1 MNSLQNKI
9 EEYKKLQIAKDNEI
23 AKLND
28 INSSKQ
34 NEIERLKNIIEEQ
47 KNGTREK
54 LLEEEIKSEKEKL
67 NSKIND
73 LELKIYNL
81 NDQKNIL
88 VNENKNLKEQIEAMN
103 QKEENNKEKTETV
116 IENNN
121 KENIDEN
128 TNKENIED
136 NNEKE
141 KIDEN
146 TNKENNINEN
156 EIQEEVKLEN
166 KELEKIKK
174 EKEELDIKY
183 EQILREKSSIEEE
196 KTRLMENY
204 NNLKDENDR
213 IKQEQKNLEEE
224 YSKLKI
230 EHDKLKDEF
239 NNNEIKLKAYIAQE
253 NLNNQNNND
262 DELYLTKLTELDEL
276 KLKLSKYESGELIA
290 DIIKEKMNQEKSDFN
305 MKEKNYL
312 EKIKE
317 KDKKISEYI
326 SKIKQNESRIK
337 LLSEKI
343 LGINQEK
350 GELENIVIK
359 QESRVGKLG
368 VKVDKIESLLK
379 NKNDEIRE
387 NEKYSLKLINIIKEQ
402 KSLINTLKNEQKAME
417 ENYSSNIENINTINS
432 LKAQIT
438 ALKRKLDVKEDSF
451 LTLQKSHKILQ
462 EKYLKTCSNNRKKEQ
477 ELLLKQAKRLKADKI
492 QREKDMFLEKN
503 KKLFDFNKELV
514 EINYSS
520 LNNFKPK
527 KSPSSAYKNNKEVNT
542 INVEEKVVKDDN
554 KSEKSHIQQG
564 PVLPI
569 IRSSKNKERIEKMKI
584 KNVDDGKLEEISD
597 MMNNILNEL

>member
-1 MNSLQNKI
+1 
-9 EEYKKLQIAKDNEI
+9 
-23 AKLND
+23 
-28 INSSKQ
+28 
-34 NEIERLKNIIEEQ
+34 
-47 KNGTREK
+47 
-54 LLEEEIKSEKEKL
+54 
-67 NSKIND
+67 
-73 LELKIYNL
+73 
-81 NDQKNIL
+81 
-88 VNENKNLKEQIEAMN
+88 
-103 QKEENNKEKTETV
+103 
-116 IENNN
+116 
-121 KENIDEN
+121 
-128 TNKENIED
+128 
-136 NNEKE
+136 
-141 KIDEN
+141 
-146 TNKENNINEN
+146 
-156 EIQEEVKLEN
+156 
-166 KELEKIKK
+166 
-174 EKEELDIKY
+174 
-183 EQILREKSSIEEE
+183 
-196 KTRLMENY
+196 
-204 NNLKDENDR
+204 
-213 IKQEQKNLEEE
+213 
-224 YSKLKI
+224 
-230 EHDKLKDEF
+230 
-239 NNNEIKLKAYIAQE
+239 
-253 NLNNQNNND
+253 
-262 DELYLTKLTELDEL
+262 
-276 KLKLSKYESGELIA
+276 
-290 DIIKEKMNQEKSDFN
+290 MNQEKSDFN

-387 NEKYSLKLINIIKEQ
+387 NENYSLKLINIIKEQ

-417 ENYSSNIENINTINS
+417 ENYSSNIENIKTINS
-432 LKAQIT
+432 LKAQVT
-438 ALKRKLDVKEDSF
+438 AFKRKLDVKEDSF